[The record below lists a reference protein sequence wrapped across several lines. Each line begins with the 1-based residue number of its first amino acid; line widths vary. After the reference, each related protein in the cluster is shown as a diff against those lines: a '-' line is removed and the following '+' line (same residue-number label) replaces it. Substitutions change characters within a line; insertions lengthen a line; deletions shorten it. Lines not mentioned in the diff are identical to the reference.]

1 MDTFELLPSL
11 AQGELAETSAPE
23 LVAAV
28 FRSRAS
34 GTLWMET
41 ANAEIRCFFRA
52 GDMCGTGSFKGFQ
65 TLAHVL
71 LVNDWVAALDI
82 ESSAEEATGK
92 GQRHGEVLVERGL
105 LTADQLRTALGAQH
119 TANLTTLLCLPSG
132 KYDWRGWEPPP
143 AWAREVVVDPVSCV
157 IDALELPQHEARRRR
172 VLDWLGRGAARL
184 SHDWPELQGR
194 VTLSDLD
201 RRAAALLALPRKL
214 EEFVQASRLPQTRAE
229 ALLVGLLLAGGAEP
243 QPAAAAA
250 SPQAPA
256 RAQPQAPARP
266 QPAAR
271 PAARKEPPK
280 VRADPPPR
288 ARAPAPLLP
297 EPELLQPEHIES
309 LQPEADLLDPL
320 PPEHLE
326 PEQEHAQG
334 HEQLEPLLDPLPE
347 PPREAGPFDD
357 ALGEPA
363 LFPAPVRNAAKVDPF
378 AEQELQSPQSRGS
391 IELEEEPLLEAPAGP
406 SRRSAP
412 SQRRVAVDE
421 DDALARLDAL
431 SLDDLPGLSA
441 QPGEM
446 EEALEIDHRPRH
458 GAAAGGSTAGSGR
471 EEPTFDHAPEP
482 EAGGSDEGQ
491 SRDLRKKMTA
501 RGLRNMGAMPTA
513 HEEHGAVRQEAEVP
527 KAVLDE
533 SLLTPEDQRFV
544 DEVRSRARMATKQN
558 AYARLGVSPGAT
570 NDQIK
575 SAYLG
580 LAKRFHPDRASGA
593 GMGAMQPEL
602 QALFGQLKD
611 SYDAISTAE
620 LRTRY
625 DAKQKAGGKPNS
637 RTEEAALALKMGD
650 VLFKKRDFDGA
661 IQKMRR
667 AVELEA
673 TGDGLAALAWALV
686 ADPKGSP
693 AAKEEAATLINRAL
707 RAPGVT
713 ARTYYVAGVLWRT
726 KDPDSACDAF
736 RKALQVDPGH
746 SDAAL
751 ELRLIEQRRGKQ
763 AKTGGGVL
771 SGLLFGK
778 RKN

>member
-41 ANAEIRCFFRA
+41 ADAEIRCFFRA
-52 GDMCGTGSFKGFQ
+52 GDMCGTGRFAGFQ

-105 LTADQLRTALGAQH
+105 LTHDQLRTALGAQH

-214 EEFVQASRLPQTRAE
+214 EEFVQASRLSQTRAE

-243 QPAAAAA
+243 QPAAAA
-250 SPQAPA
+250 PQPQVPA
-256 RAQPQAPARP
+256 RPQPQAPARP
-266 QPAAR
+266 QPQAAR
-271 PAARKEPPK
+271 PQPAAQPAARHAPPK

-288 ARAPAPLLP
+288 ARAPAPLPP
-297 EPELLQPEHIES
+297 EPELLQPEHMEA
-309 LQPEADLLDPL
+309 LQPEADLLEPL
-320 PPEHLE
+320 PPEHLAHAHE
-326 PEQEHAQG
+326 P
-334 HEQLEPLLDPLPE
+334 EQLEPLLDPLPE
-347 PPREAGPFDD
+347 PPRQAGPFDD

-363 LFPAPVRNAAKVDPF
+363 LFPAPVRDAAKVDPF
-378 AEQELQSPQSRGS
+378 AETGLQPPHSRAP
-391 IELEEEPLLEAPAGP
+391 IELEEEPLLEAPAGS

-431 SLDDLPGLSA
+431 SLDDLPGLPA
-441 QPGEM
+441 QAGEM
-446 EEALEIDHRPRH
+446 EETLEIDHRPRG
-458 GAAAGGSTAGSGR
+458 GAEEGGSTAGSGR
-471 EEPTFDHAPEP
+471 EEPTFDHALEP
-482 EAGGSDEGQ
+482 EAGGSDAGQ
-491 SRDLRKKMTA
+491 SRELRKKMTA
-501 RGLRNMGAMPTA
+501 RGLRNLGGMPPA
-513 HEEHGAVRQEAEVP
+513 HEEQAGAVRQEAEVP

-544 DEVRSRARMATKQN
+544 DEVRSRARMALTQN

-593 GMGAMQPEL
+593 MQPEL

-625 DAKQKAGGKPNS
+625 DAKVKAGGKPNS
-637 RTEEAALALKMGD
+637 RREEATLALKMGD
-650 VLFKKRDFDGA
+650 VLFKKRDFEGA
-661 IQKMRR
+661 IQKLRR
-667 AVELEA
+667 AVDLEA

-686 ADPKGSP
+686 ADPKGTP